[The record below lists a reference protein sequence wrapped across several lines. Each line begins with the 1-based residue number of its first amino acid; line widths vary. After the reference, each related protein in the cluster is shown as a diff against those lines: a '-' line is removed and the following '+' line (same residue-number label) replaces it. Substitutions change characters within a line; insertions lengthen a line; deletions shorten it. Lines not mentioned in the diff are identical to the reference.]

1 MNAPRRVPPDAPA
14 RRGWCPS
21 LNRPMPTG
29 DGLLARVHPP
39 LGRLTLVQARA
50 VAEAARRFGNGHIDV
65 TARAN
70 LQVRGVTE
78 GTMAPLAARLTAEG
92 LGDIRADGGPQRLT
106 LTAPTAG
113 ADTLALAAA
122 VEATGQAIPSL
133 PAKTLVA
140 VEDESP
146 FGLADIEADARLRIL
161 GPDRVAWALARPDGP
176 IWFGPVP
183 AEKALDRV
191 VAALENLARSGAR
204 RMRDVA
210 DRAIAETPTPPLPL
224 LPAAAP
230 GLHALGP
237 DGFAL
242 ALDAAFGRCTADGL
256 DRLAARAD
264 AIGVPVLL
272 VSPSRGFVLVGRD
285 AAALREVQADLT
297 GPGFIGEV
305 DDPRSAVAACPG
317 APACASGTTPTLAD
331 ADRLAEALRPF
342 TRGGLLAHLS
352 GCAKGCAHPAEAP
365 LTLVGRDGLYD
376 VVLHGRPDALPA
388 SRLTFEAA
396 LDRVR
401 SADSARSL
409 AQAFQD
415 PDTMSSPA

>member
-1 MNAPRRVPPDAPA
+1 MSAPRRVLPDAPS

-39 LGRLTLVQARA
+39 LGRLTLAQARG

-70 LQVRGVTE
+70 LQIRGVTE
-78 GTMAPLAARLTAEG
+78 ETMAPLAAHLTAEG

-106 LTAPTAG
+106 LTTPTAG

-122 VEATGQAIPSL
+122 VEAAGRAIPAL
-133 PAKTLVA
+133 PAKALVA

-161 GPDRVAWALARPDGP
+161 GPGRVAWALARPDGP
-176 IWFGPVP
+176 VWFTPVSA
-183 AEKALDRV
+183 AEALGRV
-191 VAALENLARSGAR
+191 TEALEILARSGIR

-210 DRAIAETPTPPLPL
+210 DLAVAGTATPPRPL
-224 LPAAAP
+224 LPHLAP
-230 GLHALGP
+230 GLHDLGP
-237 DGFAL
+237 AGLAL

-256 DRLAARAD
+256 DRLAALAD
-264 AIGVPVLL
+264 TICASALL
-272 VSPSRGFVLVGRD
+272 VSPSRGFVLIGRD
-285 AAALREVQADLT
+285 AAALRQAQGALAEA
-297 GPGFIGEV
+297 GFIGAA

-331 ADRLAEALRPF
+331 AARLAEALRPF
-342 TRGGLLAHLS
+342 ARGGLLAHVS
-352 GCAKGCAHPAEAP
+352 GCAKGCAHPGEAP

-376 VVLHGRPDALPA
+376 VIIDGRPDALPA
-388 SRLTFEAA
+388 LRLSFEAA

-401 SADSARSL
+401 GADSARPL

-415 PDTMSSPA
+415 HDTMSSPA